1 MIRGSKKVY
10 KILRGR
16 FKWGEGDLALITAHA
31 KLGVNNKGAGKGLS
45 LPMNGMA
52 KRALKIHL
60 PKTLNLSSKVK
71 WPASNGNR

>member
-1 MIRGSKKVY
+1 MIKGSKKVY

-45 LPMNGMA
+45 LPHQEKG
-52 KRALKIHL
+52 KS
-60 PKTLNLSSKVK
+60 TL
-71 WPASNGNR
+71 RT